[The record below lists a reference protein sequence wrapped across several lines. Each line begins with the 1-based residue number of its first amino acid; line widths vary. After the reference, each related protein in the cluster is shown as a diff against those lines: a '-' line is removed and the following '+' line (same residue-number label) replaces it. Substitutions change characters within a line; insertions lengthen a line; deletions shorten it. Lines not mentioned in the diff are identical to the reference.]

1 MAEVQQEILNES
13 MRTNEIFQ
21 KMENLFE
28 SINSSLLFQSS
39 MLESLY
45 NIQNDAYVME
55 KERIADEKRAR
66 LLSDEPTPETR
77 TEILTEPTSE
87 KPKPEKKESLLGSL
101 FGDIFKGGGK
111 LAVRAIG
118 AGAAAFVITALIDG
132 LKEGFGFGGEGEPV
146 EGEPVEGEPSVLKD
160 IVLKTLP
167 VGLGFFFRGIKGA
180 LIGGATSAL
189 LDLQEELTGIKLP
202 EEVNTAIAALVGV
215 GGGGKL
221 GGLMRWVLRLAVMTP
236 IGRIVS
242 AAAGA
247 ILATKL
253 LVEEAKEVL
262 ETEIKEIED
271 NIEKAKNPKLSLEDR
286 KKALDSATPQ
296 LNRIIQ
302 KTAADPDTEFGR
314 IARDLQK
321 DLIEAQAGIRKKEGD
336 IKGDAEDRLR
346 AAFKEAKTPDDKIN
360 VLDDYI
366 KRYPEYT
373 GNSKGDREDY
383 FRDILKVPFTELY
396 AGRIK
401 NKLNEILGQEEDF
414 DIQPDT
420 ITSNPRKDV
429 NPNKFLQQSLDL
441 TKDLLSEDKKFIEFG
456 FLPRSESGPRTV
468 KQLYENWGETLKLKK
483 SAEKLSAVSD
493 GSSTN
498 FNVAKGG
505 DSVNLTPV
513 NNTTNNS
520 YTTIVTSQSTALGNA
535 VPIAFSA

>member
-45 NIQNDAYVME
+45 NIQSDAYVME

-429 NPNKFLQQSLDL
+429 NPNKFLQQVGELS
-441 TKDLLSEDKKFIEFG
+441 KDYVPKDRKFVEFG
-456 FLPRSESGPRTV
+456 GYTIESR
-468 KQLYENWGETLKLKK
+468 

-493 GSSTN
+493 GISTN